1 MGGDANKPITH
12 QADLTKLPRALAPLI
27 ERPQW
32 AIWKWTQ
39 LPNGGWQK
47 PPFVA
52 TRPDRHVSTSDPNT
66 WTNYATALAAV
77 QAGYGDGITYILS
90 VDDPFAAID
99 IDHCRHVETHSIDPW
114 AQLFMQY
121 GVTTYQEVTPSGEGV
136 RIWGLANGATLNRKL
151 TLTINEKE
159 IAVELF
165 RRTNK
170 ALTITG
176 YKLDTVRELT
186 NIDNVIDWGIIW
198 GERRKA
204 AAADTTTR
212 INGHHLDG
220 NGGCGYSIDQIEE
233 IVRNGAP
240 EGANRSNLFHT
251 IIGHY
256 TGCGWTVEQ
265 ILQHLEQHPHGI
277 GERYIHEGRLHNE
290 IARSAGKFA
299 KPELPSSGTAWSSN
313 WEAKAPPKPDED
325 GSELEQDHGDD
336 DLDNDLGDEGLD
348 DDADQQPSSDLPQ
361 MYCHG
366 DPDPRPIKNWAI
378 KHLMPTVGHG
388 VLGGQWGTYK
398 TFIADDLAAC
408 LMTGQLFLGHM
419 IKRQCGVL
427 FFAAEGA
434 GEVRERIQAVVN
446 AKCGGMSRAPFCWYE
461 TVPLLLHK
469 GSVDKFVAMGQQ
481 AHNYFQNQFGL
492 PLGLIEIDTMAVAA
506 GYQEMGAE
514 NDSATVTAVM
524 RVLKDTAERLSCF
537 VLGVDHY
544 GKNIDAGLKGS
555 VAKETQG
562 DLILACLGDRERSGR
577 VINTRLAVRKCRSGP
592 QGQEFP
598 FTVRSIELP
607 DKDEDGEPY
616 SSLVIDWQPAPPGGA
631 QPQSED
637 PWAQPKRQ
645 DQRTAVL
652 RLKRV
657 LMSILAEKGLDLPI
671 PPDGPVV
678 RMIDQ
683 EIVREQFYAGTPA
696 DGTTEQKG
704 KFRRQKFSRALDW
717 AEDQELIGIG
727 EIDEITYV
735 WLVRQEAEDEADGEE

>member
-1 MGGDANKPITH
+1 MA
-12 QADLTKLPRALAPLI
+12 
-27 ERPQW
+27 
-32 AIWKWTQ
+32 TQ
-39 LPNGGWQK
+39 PN
-47 PPFVA
+47 
-52 TRPDRHVSTSDPNT
+52 RHVSTNDPNT
-66 WTNYATALAAV
+66 WSDYSTALAAV
-77 QAGYGDGITYILS
+77 QAGHGDGISYVLTE
-90 VDDPFAAID
+90 DDPFGAVD
-99 IDHCRHVETHSIDPW
+99 IDDCRHVETHSIDPF
-114 AQLFMQY
+114 AQLFMQFA
-121 GVTTYQEVTPSGEGV
+121 VTSYQEATVGGAGV
-136 RIWGLANGATLNRKL
+136 RIWGLTNGAELHRRFDL
-151 TLTINEKE
+151 EINSKN
-159 IAVELF
+159 ITVELF

-170 ALTITG
+170 VLTISG
-176 YKLDTVRELT
+176 YKLDSVREFT
-186 NIDNVIDWGIIW
+186 NIDKVLDWGIIAC
-198 GERRKA
+198 ERRKA
-204 AAADTTTR
+204 TAAKNAAPT
-212 INGHHLDG
+212 NGHHFNG
-220 NGGCGYSIDQIEE
+220 NGCGYSIDQIEE

-251 IIGHY
+251 IVGHY
-256 TGCGWTVEQ
+256 TGCGWSVEQ
-265 ILQHLEQHPHGI
+265 ILKHLEQYPHGI
-277 GERYIHEGRLHNE
+277 GERYIREDRLRNE
-290 IARSAGKFA
+290 ITRSAGKFA
-299 KPELPSSGTAWSSN
+299 KAELPSSGATWSNN
-313 WEAKAPPKPDED
+313 WDAKAPPKPDEHD
-325 GSELEQDHGDD
+325 DPELEQDHDDD
-336 DLDNDLGDEGLD
+336 DLDDDLGDEGLD
-348 DDADQQPSSDLPQ
+348 DDVDQQPSSDLPQ

-366 DPDPRPIKNWAI
+366 DPDPRPIKSWAI

-408 LMTGQLFLGHM
+408 LMTGQPFLGHM

-446 AKCGGMSRAPFCWYE
+446 AKCGGMPRAPFCWYE

-469 GSVDKFVAMGQQ
+469 GSVDKLVAMGQQ
-481 AHNYFQNQFGL
+481 AHDYFQKQFGL

-514 NDSATVTAVM
+514 NDSSTVTAVM

-607 DKDEDGEPY
+607 EKDEDGEAITT
-616 SSLVIDWQPAPPGGA
+616 LVIDWQPVPPGGA
-631 QPQSED
+631 QSQPED

-657 LMSILAEKGLDLPI
+657 LMSILAEKGVDLPI

-678 RMIDQ
+678 RMVDQ
-683 EIVREQFYAGTPA
+683 EIVREQFYTGTPA

-727 EIDEITYV
+727 EIGAITYV
-735 WLVRQEAEDEADGEE
+735 WLIRQQEAEDEADGEE